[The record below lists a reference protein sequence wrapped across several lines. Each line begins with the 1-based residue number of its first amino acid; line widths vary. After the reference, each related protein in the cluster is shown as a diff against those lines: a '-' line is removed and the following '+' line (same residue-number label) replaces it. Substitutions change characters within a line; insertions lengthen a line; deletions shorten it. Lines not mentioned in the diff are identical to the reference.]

1 MSREGTDRLT
11 RRSFVAGAG
20 AIGLLAL
27 APPARVEALLE
38 ATAGAA
44 PGRPGRFLTGA
55 ELETLRALVDR
66 LVPGPPEDPTPGAR
80 EAGVAEAID
89 LLLGAFRVSP
99 PLIHAGGPFSGRA
112 GGGRDEFADFVALDR
127 QAELGW
133 RIRLEGSRGMR
144 EREFAGPVKGL
155 QQVYREGLAR
165 LDERARARYGV
176 SFAQATPA
184 DRDALLDDES
194 DSELQAFVAAALA
207 NTFEAMYGPPEYGG
221 NRDLL
226 GWSSNGWAGDRQ
238 PAGFSRRQVSK
249 PDRGTLPAAQAAAA
263 RAAGPLPGLSGRPA
277 ARDAPWLRRGR
288 LGRP

>member
-1 MSREGTDRLT
+1 ME
-11 RRSFVAGAG
+11 
-20 AIGLLAL
+20 
-27 APPARVEALLE
+27 
-38 ATAGAA
+38 
-44 PGRPGRFLTGA
+44 
-55 ELETLRALVDR
+55 
-66 LVPGPPEDPTPGAR
+66 
-80 EAGVAEAID
+80 
-89 LLLGAFRVSP
+89 
-99 PLIHAGGPFSGRA
+99 
-112 GGGRDEFADFVALDR
+112 
-127 QAELGW
+127 
-133 RIRLEGSRGMR
+133 
-144 EREFAGPVKGL
+144 GL

-238 PAGFSRRQVSK
+238 PARLLAPAGLKARSRH
-249 PDRGTLPAAQAAAA
+249 AAGRAGAAA